1 MKVELICP
9 YCGFSKENPKEKMPA
24 GLRWVT
30 CQGCGQRFEFRIPK
44 AEMGLTSEERGI
56 GTEFPR
62 ETGDLGRGFR
72 HGAPWENRSELG
84 LFRGI
89 YQTFKA
95 VLFSPETFFRT
106 LTSKG
111 RIGEPLAFGLL
122 LGSLGNMFGIFWQF
136 LMLGG
141 GLVSTFPGIFEEFN
155 MGVIFLIIMALV
167 PILVAL
173 AMFLVSGILHL
184 MLLIVG
190 GEKKGFEATFR
201 VVSYSHAAQAWG
213 VIPFVG
219 GWIGGIWQ
227 LIVQIIG
234 LREMHETSYFKV
246 IMAFV
251 IPAALIFLMVA
262 AALILFFAYVGEHG
276 LDLLKALG

>member
-1 MKVELICP
+1 
-9 YCGFSKENPKEKMPA
+9 
-24 GLRWVT
+24 
-30 CQGCGQRFEFRIPK
+30 
-44 AEMGLTSEERGI
+44 
-56 GTEFPR
+56 
-62 ETGDLGRGFR
+62 
-72 HGAPWENRSELG
+72 
-84 LFRGI
+84 
-89 YQTFKA
+89 
-95 VLFSPETFFRT
+95 
-106 LTSKG
+106 
-111 RIGEPLAFGLL
+111 
-122 LGSLGNMFGIFWQF
+122 
-136 LMLGG
+136 
-141 GLVSTFPGIFEEFN
+141 
-155 MGVIFLIIMALV
+155 
-167 PILVAL
+167 
-173 AMFLVSGILHL
+173 